1 MLLSGHLA
9 LVTGAGSGIGR
20 CVCVALA
27 ADGAIVVAADLNLE
41 NATKTINML
50 PGPEVHMAL
59 PVDVSDSVSVA
70 ALFDK
75 IKTRCHVP
83 LSIVVNSAGLSRTAE
98 FINTSE
104 ELFDTLIAVNLKG
117 TFLVS
122 QLAARTMISGKT
134 SNCAIVNI
142 GSVVAKSGLIN
153 NSAYVAS
160 KAGVT
165 GLTKS
170 MALELASAGIR
181 AEGSDAGFFE
191 PTLLVFGQ
199 GDVSEPVPGL
209 SAGASSRAGPG
220 PGPIRGESLR
230 AGPGS
235 ALQQLAS
242 STIPR
247 SSTATS
253 RLSIEGLGSDWLC
266 GPSEGYAARTGV
278 IPDLH

>member
-1 MLLSGHLA
+1 MLLSGRLA

-122 QLAARTMISGKT
+122 QLAARTMISGKMG
-134 SNCAIVNI
+134 NCAIVNI

-181 AEGSDAGFFE
+181 VNAV
-191 PTLLVFGQ
+191 L
-199 GDVSEPVPGL
+199 PGL
-209 SAGASSRAGPG
+209 VETPMVLDHTTEKARAMV
-220 PGPIRGESLR
+220 
-230 AGPGS
+230 
-235 ALQQLAS
+235 
-242 STIPR
+242 
-247 SSTATS
+247 
-253 RLSIEGLGSDWLC
+253 
-266 GPSEGYAARTGV
+266 AARTPLGRLGKPEEIANV
-278 IPDLH
+278 VAFLCRPCSSLVTGAIVEVSGGLHM

>member
-1 MLLSGHLA
+1 MLLSGRLA

-20 CVCVALA
+20 CVCMALA

-41 NATKTINML
+41 NAMTTINML
-50 PGPEVHMAL
+50 PGSEDHLAL

-70 ALFDK
+70 DLFDK
-75 IKTRCHVP
+75 IKARCHVP
-83 LSIVVNSAGLSRTAE
+83 LSIVVNSAGLSRAAE

-122 QLAARTMISGKT
+122 QLAARTMVSDKT

-142 GSVVAKSGLIN
+142 GSVVAKSGLKN

-170 MALELASAGIR
+170 MALELAPSGIR
-181 AEGSDAGFFE
+181 VNAV
-191 PTLLVFGQ
+191 L
-199 GDVSEPVPGL
+199 PGL
-209 SAGASSRAGPG
+209 VETPMVMDYTTEKARASV
-220 PGPIRGESLR
+220 
-230 AGPGS
+230 
-235 ALQQLAS
+235 
-242 STIPR
+242 
-247 SSTATS
+247 
-253 RLSIEGLGSDWLC
+253 
-266 GPSEGYAARTGV
+266 AARTPLGRLGKPEEIANV
-278 IPDLH
+278 VAFLCRPCSSLVTGAIVEVSGGLHM

>member
-1 MLLSGHLA
+1 MLLSGRLA

-20 CVCVALA
+20 CVCMALA

-50 PGPEVHMAL
+50 PGSEVHLAL

-83 LSIVVNSAGLSRTAE
+83 LSIVVNSAGLSRSAE

-104 ELFDTLIAVNLKG
+104 ELFDTMIAVNLKG

-122 QLAARTMISGKT
+122 QVAARTMISGKT
-134 SNCAIVNI
+134 NNCAIVNI

-181 AEGSDAGFFE
+181 VNAV
-191 PTLLVFGQ
+191 L
-199 GDVSEPVPGL
+199 PGL
-209 SAGASSRAGPG
+209 VETPMVMDHTTEKARAMV
-220 PGPIRGESLR
+220 
-230 AGPGS
+230 
-235 ALQQLAS
+235 
-242 STIPR
+242 
-247 SSTATS
+247 
-253 RLSIEGLGSDWLC
+253 
-266 GPSEGYAARTGV
+266 AARTPLGRLGKPEEIANV
-278 IPDLH
+278 VAFLCRPCSSLVTGAMVEVSGGLHM